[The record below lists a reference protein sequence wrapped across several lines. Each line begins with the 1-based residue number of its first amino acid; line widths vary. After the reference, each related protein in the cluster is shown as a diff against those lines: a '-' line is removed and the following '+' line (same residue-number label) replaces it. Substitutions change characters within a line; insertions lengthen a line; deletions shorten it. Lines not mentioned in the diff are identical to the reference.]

1 VEDSFIKDLC
11 SKCTTSEAAGQRT
24 SRTAGCACLML
35 GNLAVTDDV
44 STRLA
49 SDMVPVSTL
58 LRDLGSSNDSMFLNA
73 AAGLL
78 RHLAIP
84 MENRELFFGEEET
97 LQQVAHLYTDVTLEQ
112 VQVAGLQLTRQVL
125 ANMAER
131 TQRFIEQHGT
141 PSLDTV
147 ITLFKETTS
156 TATRLEVSRL
166 LTVILRALQSPSSPG
181 LYDVCLRTL
190 VNTPDVLLPAVFA
203 IRQSPAPN
211 VLTAQ
216 AEAWLTLNLFV
227 RAPGGAVTLATQT
240 CNDEE
245 LLSLLRQR
253 IKISGNEIAETVGE
267 GAEAEPQDTRP
278 RWVKDKERDNAVLL
292 VHDLLKA
299 DDVEEGVKHVLRS
312 LLEESDIRI
321 G

>member
-1 VEDSFIKDLC
+1 MEDSFVKDLC
-11 SKCTTSEAAGQRT
+11 RKCTPSEDVRQRT
-24 SRTAGCACLML
+24 PLTAGCACLML

-44 STRLA
+44 STTLA
-49 SDMVPVSTL
+49 SDMIPVSTL

-84 MENRELFFGEEET
+84 MRNRELFFGEEET

-112 VQVAGLQLTRQVL
+112 VQVAGLQLTRQIL

-131 TQRFIEQHGT
+131 TRRFVEQHGT
-141 PSLDTV
+141 PSLDTI
-147 ITLFKETTS
+147 ITHFKETTS
-156 TATRLEVSRL
+156 TATKLEVSRL
-166 LTVILRALQSPSSPG
+166 LAVILRALQSAFNPG
-181 LYDVCLRTL
+181 LYHVCLRTL
-190 VNTPDVLLPAVFA
+190 VNTSDVLLPAIYA
-203 IRQSPAPN
+203 IKQSSAPN
-211 VLTAQ
+211 FMTAQ

-227 RAPGGAVTLATQT
+227 RAPGGAAALATQT
-240 CNDEE
+240 CSDEE

-253 IKISGNEIAETVGE
+253 IRNSETHVAETVGE

-278 RWVKDKERDNAVLL
+278 GWVRDKERDNAVLL
-292 VHDLLKA
+292 VHDLLTA
-299 DDVEEGVKHVLRS
+299 DDVDEGVKHVLRS